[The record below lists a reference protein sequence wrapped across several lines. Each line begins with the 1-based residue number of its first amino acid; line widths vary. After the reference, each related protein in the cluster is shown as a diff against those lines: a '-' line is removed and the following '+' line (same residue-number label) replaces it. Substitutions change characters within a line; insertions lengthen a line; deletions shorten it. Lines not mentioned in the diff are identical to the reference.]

1 MDDSR
6 TFFPKLSWVEMLD
19 SVERTSERRSLQT
32 SKMSGE
38 TAKGLETGRSPR
50 DFATASVARTE
61 KTASCSGHL
70 PQASVTES

>member
-19 SVERTSERRSLQT
+19 SVERTSEGRILQT

-50 DFATASVARTE
+50 HFAT
-61 KTASCSGHL
+61 
-70 PQASVTES
+70 P